1 MFDPT
6 AFDNLKVVL
15 EGAVYDFDLGG
26 EIDIVDRK
34 DLFDFAHYERKYQI
48 QYRLKGTQGA
58 SVRLELKADAGH
70 FLAER
75 NGLARGNRA
84 GAVIAFTYL
93 GDESLLSSR
102 NALEE
107 FWGQGTSWEWLTIS
121 SSHGETRVEGIL
133 AFFRVIT
140 EEMVDDVIEM
150 VAHSIES
157 LLK

>member
-15 EGAVYDFDLGG
+15 EGAGYDFDLGG

-70 FLAER
+70 FLADR
-75 NGLARGNRA
+75 NGFVRGNRA
-84 GAVIAFTYL
+84 GAVIAFT
-93 GDESLLSSR
+93 
-102 NALEE
+102 
-107 FWGQGTSWEWLTIS
+107 
-121 SSHGETRVEGIL
+121 
-133 AFFRVIT
+133 
-140 EEMVDDVIEM
+140 
-150 VAHSIES
+150 
-157 LLK
+157 